1 MSAAPP
7 PGYACR
13 KSLFARPLSPP
24 PRVVANAYVATA
36 AGTGE
41 ACSAFTDRASRTR
54 GDESLRSISGDV
66 VGRLRRSAG
75 RPTRPRT
82 WRTYNP
88 GAGTGL
94 QIAQC
99 VPRGDLSSTPAPGE
113 RAQRGFERKLRL
125 LGVPAASHARGDV
138 LTPRDLHPEAVEAE
152 RPWPHGCG
160 VVAGFA
166 KAIAGLARTATRT
179 HRRLPLRRST
189 RRLDARSRVR
199 PAIQRQ
205 LTLVSSQCLFSQCLG
220 HLLLPSL
227 STPNLPTSNFQPVV
241 SIWRLEFGSWEFR

>member
-1 MSAAPP
+1 VQSAAPP

-36 AGTGE
+36 ACTGE

-66 VGRLRRSAG
+66 VGGLRRSAG

-82 WRTYNP
+82 WRTYN
-88 GAGTGL
+88 AWSRNRGL
-94 QIAQC
+94 QIAQR
-99 VPRGDLSSTPAPGE
+99 VPRGDLSSTPAPRE

-125 LGVPAASHARGDV
+125 LGVPAASHARGNV
-138 LTPRDLHPEAVEAE
+138 LTPRDLHSEAVEAE

-166 KAIAGLARTATRT
+166 KAIAGLARPATRT
-179 HRRLPLRRST
+179 QRRLPLR
-189 RRLDARSRVR
+189 
-199 PAIQRQ
+199 
-205 LTLVSSQCLFSQCLG
+205 
-220 HLLLPSL
+220 
-227 STPNLPTSNFQPVV
+227 
-241 SIWRLEFGSWEFR
+241 